1 VGRYGDLGVCK
12 FFTGLI
18 EDAIPLEEQAIR
30 LSPRDPQNRVRYLR
44 IGDAQLLQS
53 HLDNAIAW
61 FERARI
67 ANPKWPV
74 PHAHLASAYA
84 LKGDTERGAS
94 ELAEARRLSFRDFF
108 SSVARLRAAGYWGV
122 PKVRALYE
130 ATYFAGLRKAGM
142 PEE

>member
-1 VGRYGDLGVCK
+1 MGRYGDLGVCK

-30 LSPRDPQNRVRYLR
+30 LSPRDPQNRLRYLWLGR
-44 IGDAQLLQS
+44 ALLLQS
-53 HLDNAIAW
+53 HLDNAISW

-67 ANPKWPV
+67 ANPKWPA
-74 PHAHLASAYA
+74 PRAYLASAYA

-94 ELAEARRLSFRDFF
+94 ELAEARRLSSDVF